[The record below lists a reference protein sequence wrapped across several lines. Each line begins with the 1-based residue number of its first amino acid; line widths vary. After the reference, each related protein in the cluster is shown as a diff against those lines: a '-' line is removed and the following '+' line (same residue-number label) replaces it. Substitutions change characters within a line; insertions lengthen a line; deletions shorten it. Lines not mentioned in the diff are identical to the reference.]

1 MEKITKDMLIG
12 DVINKYPEAAG
23 IMLGYGLHC
32 VGCSA
37 NPFDTIESGC
47 MSHGIDEETV
57 DNLVN
62 ELNKMPVNK
71 EEKIV
76 SITEIAAE
84 KFLEFMREE
93 NNVKGVRLSVL
104 DNGNSLQYG
113 LDLVDKQNNSETIFE
128 DNGIKI
134 FVEKDFVEKV
144 KGVNID
150 FVENERGSGFK
161 IGNQNS
167 KAGGCGSGCGCHD

>member
-12 DVINKYPEAAG
+12 DVINKHPEAAE

-47 MSHGIDEETV
+47 MVHGIDEETV

-62 ELNKMPVNK
+62 ELNKMLNNK
-71 EEKIV
+71 SDKVV
-76 SITEIAAE
+76 SVTDMAAE
-84 KFLEFMREE
+84 KFLEFMKEE
-93 NNVKGVRLSVL
+93 SSAKGVRLSVL

-113 LDLVDKQNNSETIFE
+113 LDLADKQNNSEIVFE
-128 DNGIKI
+128 DRGIKI
-134 FVEKDFVEKV
+134 FVERDVVDKV
-144 KGVNID
+144 KGLGID
-150 FVENERGSGFK
+150 FIENERGSGFK
-161 IGNQNS
+161 INNPNLKSG
-167 KAGGCGSGCGCHD
+167 ACGSGCGCHD